1 MQLKQIAIQ
10 SIMTIDKSIDEF
22 LSTYSEAVF
31 SNALQL
37 REVLLTNLPGI
48 IEQIDIPAKM
58 IAYCYGQKYADMIC
72 TIIPSKKGLKLGF
85 YKGLDLP
92 DPDNLLVGTGKISR
106 YVEISSESQIR
117 SVALKNLIKHSLAAY
132 HKRISV

>member
-1 MQLKQIAIQ
+1 MQLEQVAIK
-10 SIMTIDKSIDEF
+10 SIMTTGKSIDEF
-22 LSTYSEAVF
+22 FSNYSEEVS

-37 REVLLTNLPGI
+37 RKVLLRNLPGI
-48 IEQIDIPAKM
+48 IEQIDLPAKM

-72 TIIPSKKGLKLGF
+72 TIIPSRKGLKLGF
-85 YKGLDLP
+85 YRGVDLP

-117 SVALKNLIKHSLAAY
+117 SAALKNLIKNSLAAY